1 MVRIRLLWHMKEI
14 YPGFY
19 YESAKFIW
27 VTYLVTLP
35 NTRQCER
42 FQNQTTLMK
51 CSKFMLWCLTIM
63 FMSLSL
69 ILLALRLLTVHNW
82 DLKSLILKTSLF
94 SINVYIIMNKINC
107 TQEP

>member
-19 YESAKFIW
+19 YESVKFIR

-35 NTRQCER
+35 NKRQCER
-42 FQNQTTLMK
+42 FLNQMTLMK
-51 CSKFMLWCLTIM
+51 CSKLMLWCLMIM

-69 ILLALRLLTVHNW
+69 LLLALRLLTAHNR
-82 DLKSLILKTSLF
+82 DLKNLILETSLF
-94 SINVYIIMNKINC
+94 SVSVHIMMNETNY
-107 TQEP
+107 TQGP